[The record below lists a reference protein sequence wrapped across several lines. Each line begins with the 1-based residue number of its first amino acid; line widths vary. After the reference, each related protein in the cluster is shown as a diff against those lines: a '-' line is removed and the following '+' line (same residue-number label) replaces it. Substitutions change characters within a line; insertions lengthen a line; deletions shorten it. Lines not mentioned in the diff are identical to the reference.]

1 MAGKVPRLS
10 GVSMCRTALLA
21 SVATLALLRCEDG
34 AAQAI
39 GGPARP
45 APSATPGAPPRMPE
59 VPRVATPPSSGSA
72 AAPASITAFI
82 LRGRAVRGAAA
93 ADPQAPTQLAPGM
106 RVQSPAGTWT
116 EIAFSDGSSI
126 VLQAGA
132 DFTLQGIA
140 SENGRLVI
148 SGSASRGSLR
158 ASTSDGVEL
167 LIRVA
172 GAEARVIGASAVIE
186 AGANGSVTMLSGR
199 RVTVRRN
206 GGAEEVIRRP
216 GFAVALSGGGPER
229 RTRGQMAASLAPFA
243 PVQVPEGEAP
253 TQRVA
258 ESPGEAAGAQ
268 TVPPETEQQV
278 RRQRS
283 ETLYATARGRAADGG
298 GGLSVGAGAY
308 LAAAGTGSAIAGG
321 GTSLL
326 GSTTT
331 SFNAHPVTGGAD
343 PQLLG
348 GIEARQE
355 LGTGRVRRFSAEAS
369 GARAGRV
376 DAGRVV
382 TAGVTGVIG
391 TGFSGPGEGRSS
403 ASDLVANLGIVTLST
418 FSPAGSFG
426 ANVLEVPRLSVSA
439 TGAPAASYLPSGTT
453 PIATVQLP
461 GNRSQFGTTPAA
473 ARDIF
478 ANTVYYLLPGS
489 DTNTA
494 FFSTYGLEGL
504 SAEEVAARF
513 YAALRATSYYDTF
526 DPGTNTVEGPFV
538 TGSARVLAYRRSS
551 ILEVALQATP
561 ADTSP
566 EAITA
571 PAAFARTVD
580 GRGTVAALPDGG
592 GTLVYLANATP
603 PDARAVRFTNS
614 NPSEFGYNLGA
625 DTPAQSAP
633 SRFTLIYDAIA
644 SAGSPAFAAQVRQ
657 GALAEGERYF
667 VIGGTPV
674 PGTGIGMPG
683 VAGPGQVTRYAVSD
697 GLNPNG
703 GLATGQTVEAQ
714 FRGPG
719 DPGQPVLFNRFN
731 AFRPEGTFAGGAP
744 RADTHLLVASGNAAT
759 PNVAMRADLEIVP
772 GGGSSA
778 SVSVGGVGLDRSGV
792 SLVLSG
798 STVGTARLGGGP
810 VAIGGRFG
818 SLGTDATGTQAHM
831 FYGAESGEQVG
842 HFALGQ
848 QDVRRGAPGT
858 DGGQPGTV
866 EVLGGAASPFGFTRL
881 ATNVTA
887 RTGQTRPADIAP
899 QGGAVSFLGFATGLA
914 ETPQGGQLN
923 LHSVSAPGY
932 GIAIERPDGSN
943 EFAAVIDL
951 APRAPGQMAL
961 NPFAAAAT
969 NGASGT
975 QRLEF
980 GARDPS
986 TGQPTTAWIGAGT
999 FAAVRPG
1006 TVAADGVTT
1015 RADGAALVSVDTT
1028 LQQAVPAMPGY
1039 PMPASNE
1046 HMAWGFFMGDLV
1058 NDSGGTRRDHANLGF
1073 WVAGRPVDF
1082 ATLSTLRGT
1091 FTYSGGM
1098 LGTAAQNGGV
1108 RVAAGGFTQSWDF
1121 ASRSGRLAATF
1132 DGRDYN
1138 ARIAMLGTNPI
1149 FTGSGLDGARD
1160 RRMVVQG
1167 GFFGTAGAGVPP
1179 PSVGGAFGI
1188 AGSGYAANGI
1198 FAGHRVP

>member
-1 MAGKVPRLS
+1 MPDLPPASQPLS
-10 GVSMCRTALLA
+10 GA
-21 SVATLALLRCEDG
+21 
-34 AAQAI
+34 
-39 GGPARP
+39 
-45 APSATPGAPPRMPE
+45 SAT
-59 VPRVATPPSSGSA
+59 
-72 AAPASITAFI
+72 APASITAFI

-93 ADPQAPTQLAPGM
+93 ADPQAPTRLSPGM
-106 RVQSPAGTWT
+106 RVESPAGTWT

-167 LIRVA
+167 LIRTA
-172 GAEARVIGASAVIE
+172 GAEVRVIGASAVIE
-186 AGANGSVTMLSGR
+186 AGANGSATMLSGR

-216 GFAVALSGGGPER
+216 GFAVALAGGGPER

-243 PVQVPEGEAP
+243 PVQVPEGTATRTE
-253 TQRVA
+253 TV
-258 ESPGEAAGAQ
+258 ETPGEVAQ
-268 TVPPETEQQV
+268 AEVVPPPVEQQI

-283 ETLYATARGRAADGG
+283 ETLIAANAGRAGG
-298 GGLSVGAGAY
+298 GQGGFSTGTGAY
-308 LAAAGTGSAIAGG
+308 LVAAGTGSAIAGG

-331 SFNAHPVTGGAD
+331 GFNLAPVPGNNEAT
-343 PQLLG
+343 LLG
-348 GIEARQE
+348 GIAARQS

-369 GARAGRV
+369 GAQAGRL
-376 DAGRVV
+376 DAGRLATGGGTAVV
-382 TAGVTGVIG
+382 GAA
-391 TGFSGPGEGRSS
+391 FSGPAGGNTA
-403 ASDLVANLGIVTLST
+403 ASDIVANLGIVTLSVYAPPPDPT
-418 FSPAGSFG
+418 AFV
-426 ANVLEVPRLSVSA
+426 ANVLHVPRLSISTNGAPSA
-439 TGAPAASYLPSGTT
+439 TYVAPGAA
-453 PIATVQLP
+453 IVTVQLP
-461 GNRSQFGTTPAA
+461 STPFTPAP
-473 ARDIF
+473 
-478 ANTVYYLLPGS
+478 NTL
-489 DTNTA
+489 TIRKNTTYHVAGGGTALSQA
-494 FFSTYGLEGL
+494 FFTTIGLDSL
-504 SAEEVAARF
+504 SPAEIAARF
-513 YAALRATSYYDTF
+513 DAALRATSFFDSYD
-526 DPGTNTVEGPFV
+526 PITNSVTSDITVNQR
-538 TGSARVLAYRRSS
+538 TLIYQRST
-551 ILEVALQATP
+551 ILETGLQALP
-561 ADTSP
+561 ADASP
-566 EAITA
+566 GAVVA
-571 PAAFARTVD
+571 PAVFARTVD
-580 GRGTVAALPDGG
+580 GSGTVATLPDGG
-592 GTLVYLANATP
+592 GTLVYRASTP
-603 PDARAVRFTNS
+603 PPEARAAFFLNA
-614 NPSEFGYNLGA
+614 NPSEGQNPAGSGPG
-625 DTPAQSAP
+625 TPP
-633 SRFTLIYDAIA
+633 PTRFTLIYDSIVTAR
-644 SAGSPAFAAQVRQ
+644 SPAFAEQIRQ
-657 GALAEGERYF
+657 GALVEGERYF
-667 VIGGTPV
+667 VVGGTPV
-674 PGTGIGMPG
+674 PATATGVPG
-683 VAGPGQVTRYAVSD
+683 VAGPGQVTRYAISD

-714 FRGPG
+714 FRRPG
-719 DPGQPVLFNRFN
+719 DPSQPILFNRYN
-731 AFRPEGTFAGGAP
+731 AFRPEGTFAGDGA
-744 RADTHLLVASGNAAT
+744 RADTHLLVASGNGAT
-759 PNVAMRADLEIVP
+759 PNVAMRADLEMVP

-778 SVSVGGVGLDRSGV
+778 SISVGGVGLDRSGV

-842 HFALGQ
+842 HFAVGQ
-848 QDVRRGAPGT
+848 QDVRRGSPGA

-866 EVLGGAASPFGFTRL
+866 EVLGGASSPFGFTRL

-887 RTGQTRPADIAP
+887 RTGQPRPADIAP
-899 QGGAVSFLGFATGLA
+899 QGGAVSFLGFATGFV

-932 GIAIERPDGSN
+932 GIAIERPEGSN

-951 APRAPGQMAL
+951 TPRAPGQMAL
-961 NPFAAAAT
+961 NPFAAGST

-980 GARDPS
+980 GARDPR
-986 TGQPTTAWIGAGT
+986 TGQPTTAWVGAGT

-1015 RADGAALVSVDTT
+1015 RADGAALVSIDPT

-1039 PMPASNE
+1039 QMPTSSE

-1108 RVAAGGFTQSWDF
+1108 RVAAGGFTQTWDF
-1121 ASRSGRLAATF
+1121 GSRSGRLAATF

-1138 ARIAMLGTNPI
+1138 ARVAMLGTNPV
-1149 FTGSGLDGARD
+1149 FTGSGLDGLRD

-1167 GFFGTAGAGVPP
+1167 GFFGPAGAGAPP
-1179 PSVGGAFGI
+1179 PTVGGAFGI

-1198 FAGHRVP
+1198 FAGRRAP

>member
-21 SVATLALLRCEDG
+21 SVTTLALLRCEDS
-34 AAQAI
+34 AAQTI

-45 APSATPGAPPRMPE
+45 APSATPGAPPRMPDL
-59 VPRVATPPSSGSA
+59 PPARPPLSGASAT
-72 AAPASITAFI
+72 APANISAFI
-82 LRGRAVRGAAA
+82 LRGRAVRGTAA

-132 DFTLQGIA
+132 DFTLQGIT

-167 LIRVA
+167 LIRTA

-199 RVTVRRN
+199 RVTLRRN
-206 GGAEEVIRRP
+206 DGGEEIIRRP
-216 GFAVALSGGGPER
+216 GFAVALDRGGPER

-243 PVQVPEGEAP
+243 PVQVPDGEAP

-258 ESPGEAAGAQ
+258 ESPGDVAGAQ

-283 ETLYATARGRAADGG
+283 ETLYATARGRAADSS
-298 GGLSVGAGAY
+298 GGLSVGAGTY

-331 SFNAHPVTGGAD
+331 GFNAHPVTGAAD

-369 GARAGRV
+369 GARPGRL
-376 DAGRVV
+376 DAGRLDA
-382 TAGVTGVIG
+382 AGAPTVIG
-391 TGFSGPGEGRSS
+391 AGFAGPGERRSA
-403 ASDLVANLGIVTLST
+403 ASDLVANLGIVTLSA
-418 FSPAGSFG
+418 FSPGSAG
-426 ANVLEVPRLSVSA
+426 ANALEVPRLSISA
-439 TGAPAASYLPSGTT
+439 AGAPTASYVISGVS

-461 GNRSQFGTTPAA
+461 GIRDQFGTTPPTS
-473 ARDIF
+473 RDIF
-478 ANTVYYLLPGS
+478 ANTAYTVTVVGS
-489 DTNTA
+489 QTNSA

-504 SAEEVAARF
+504 SADEVAARF
-513 YAALRATSYYDTF
+513 YAALRATGYYDTF
-526 DPGTNTVEGPFV
+526 DPVTNTVAG
-538 TGSARVLAYRRSS
+538 GSIFASERVLAYQRSTV
-551 ILEVALQATP
+551 LETGLQAVP
-561 ADTSP
+561 ANTSP
-566 EAITA
+566 DAIPT
-571 PAAFARTVD
+571 PTSFARTVD
-580 GRGTVAALPDGG
+580 GRGTVATLPDGG
-592 GTLVYLANATP
+592 GTLVYFANAAP
-603 PDARAVRFTNS
+603 PEARVVKVEGS
-614 NPSEFGYNLGA
+614 NPSAFRYNLGA
-625 DTPAQSAP
+625 DTPPSPAP
-633 SRFTLIYDAIA
+633 GRFTLIYDAIVSG
-644 SAGSPAFAAQVRQ
+644 SAPAFAEQVRQ
-657 GALAEGERYF
+657 GTLVEGERYF

-674 PGTGIGMPG
+674 PGSATGMPG
-683 VAGPGQVTRYAVSD
+683 IAGSGQVTRYAVSD

-719 DPGQPVLFNRFN
+719 DPNQPVLFNRYN

-848 QDVRRGAPGT
+848 QDVRRGAPGA

-866 EVLGGAASPFGFTRL
+866 EVLGGASSPFGFTRL

-951 APRAPGQMAL
+951 TPRAPGQMAL
-961 NPFAAAAT
+961 NPYAAAAT

-980 GARDPS
+980 GARDPR

-1138 ARIAMLGTNPI
+1138 ARVAMLGTNPI

-1167 GFFGTAGAGVPP
+1167 GFFGTAGVGVPP